1 MYLSKEIPK
10 KSLENLI
17 FEGLPARYSISGK
30 MRIVVISFCS
40 NQAGLWDAGEFHY
53 ITSVD
58 LTKELVDTCY
68 VEVDSITTA
77 FTKKFEV
84 KLIPT
89 IFFV

>member
-10 KSLENLI
+10 KSQENLI
-17 FEGLPARYSISGK
+17 FEGLPARYCISGK
-30 MRIVVISFCS
+30 MRIVVISLDS
-40 NQAGLWDAGEFHY
+40 NQAGLWDAGEFHH
-53 ITSVD
+53 ITGVD
-58 LTKELVDTCY
+58 LTKEIVDTCY

-84 KLIPT
+84 KLIPA